1 MGEVGTGSPNPF
13 RPFGESTVLIAS
25 LVLAIAPL
33 LGIAYIVAQGSFD
46 TVDNLFYV
54 LILLAMSGIFA
65 ANAMVELRRKRR
77 LAAAGIRVPRGKVQ
91 FSAQAAG
98 MRTERGLVEDVLFFE
113 SPIGQPDK
121 SIVTLRPNRGPA
133 QMLFFEGD
141 LRNQLPAGHEVE
153 VTYEAR
159 NGANRVLALSYK

>member
-1 MGEVGTGSPNPF
+1 M
-13 RPFGESTVLIAS
+13 
-25 LVLAIAPL
+25 LAIVPL

-65 ANAMVELRRKRR
+65 ANAMVELRRRRR
-77 LAAAGIRVPRGKVQ
+77 LPARVRGRAAGAQ
-91 FSAQAAG
+91 FVADPSG
-98 MRTERGLVEDVLFFE
+98 THTERGVVEDVLFFE

-121 SIVTLRPNRGPA
+121 SIVTLRGRRGPA
-133 QMLFFEGD
+133 RLLFFEGD

-153 VTYEAR
+153 VTYESQ
-159 NGANRVLALSYK
+159 NGANRVLALNYK

>member
-1 MGEVGTGSPNPF
+1 MRAVETDEPSLRCLG
-13 RPFGESTVLIAS
+13 GESIVLIAS
-25 LVLAIAPL
+25 LVLAIVPL

-65 ANAMVELRRKRR
+65 ANALAEFRRRRR
-77 LAAAGIRVPRGKVQ
+77 LAAAGVRMPARRAQ
-91 FSAQAAG
+91 FVATAAG
-98 MRTERGLVEDVLFFE
+98 TYTERGRVEDVAFFE

-121 SIVTLRPNRGPA
+121 SVVSLRSGRGPA
-133 QMLFFEGD
+133 RLLFFEGD

-153 VTYEAR
+153 VTYQAQ

>member
-1 MGEVGTGSPNPF
+1 M
-13 RPFGESTVLIAS
+13 LIGS
-25 LVLAIAPL
+25 LVLTLVPL

-65 ANAMVELRRKRR
+65 ANAMMELRRRRR
-77 LAAAGIRVPRGKVQ
+77 LAAAGVPVRMARGKAQ
-91 FSAQAAG
+91 FAAAAAG
-98 MRTERGLVEDVLFFE
+98 TYTERGLVEDVLFFE

-121 SIVTLRPNRGPA
+121 SVVTLRPNRGSA
-133 QMLFFEGD
+133 RLLFFEGD
-141 LRNQLPAGHEVE
+141 LRNQFPAGHQVE

-159 NGANRVLALSYK
+159 NGAHRVLALSYK

>member
-1 MGEVGTGSPNPF
+1 M
-13 RPFGESTVLIAS
+13 LIAS
-25 LVLAIAPL
+25 LLLALVPL
-33 LGIAYIVAQGSFD
+33 LGIAYMVAQGSFD

-65 ANAMVELRRKRR
+65 ANALVELRRKRR
-77 LAAAGIRVPRGKVQ
+77 LAAAGVTLPARKAPL
-91 FSAQAAG
+91 AAAANG
-98 MRTERGLVEDVLFFE
+98 TYTERGLVEDVVFFE

-121 SIVTLRPNRGPA
+121 SIVSLRSRRGPA
-133 QMLFFEGD
+133 RLLFFEGD

-153 VTYEAR
+153 VTYQAQ

>member
-1 MGEVGTGSPNPF
+1 
-13 RPFGESTVLIAS
+13 VLIAS
-25 LVLAIAPL
+25 LLLALVPL
-33 LGIAYIVAQGSFD
+33 LGIAYMVAQGSFD

-65 ANAMVELRRKRR
+65 ANALVELRRKRR
-77 LAAAGIRVPRGKVQ
+77 LAAAGVTLPARKGPL
-91 FSAQAAG
+91 AAAANG
-98 MRTERGLVEDVLFFE
+98 TYTERGLVEDVVFFE

-121 SIVTLRPNRGPA
+121 SIVSLRSRRGPA
-133 QMLFFEGD
+133 RLLFFEGD

-153 VTYEAR
+153 VTYQAQ

>member
-1 MGEVGTGSPNPF
+1 MRDVGTGKPDPF
-13 RPFGESTVLIAS
+13 HLCGEPTVLIAS
-25 LVLAIAPL
+25 LVLAVVPL

-65 ANAMVELRRKRR
+65 ANAMAELQRKRR
-77 LAAAGIRVPRGKVQ
+77 LAKAGVLMPRGKVK
-91 FSAQAAG
+91 FAAQAMG
-98 MRTERGLVEDVLFFE
+98 LRTERGLVEDVLFFE

-141 LRNQLPAGHEVE
+141 LRNQLPTGHEVE
-153 VTYEAR
+153 VTYEPR

>member
-1 MGEVGTGSPNPF
+1 METGEPSPL
-13 RPFGESTVLIAS
+13 RIGGESTVLIAS

-77 LAAAGIRVPRGKVQ
+77 LAAAGVRTPARRAQ
-91 FSAQAAG
+91 FVAGPAG
-98 MRTERGLVEDVLFFE
+98 MYTERGVVEDVLYFE

-121 SIVTLRPNRGPA
+121 SMVSLRSGRGPSRL
-133 QMLFFEGD
+133 LFFEGD

-153 VTYEAR
+153 VTYQVL